1 MCVLESQLESHLTNS
16 PTFISSSLS
25 LKRLF
30 VWTRGPLFK
39 LSILLALCQ
48 MTRGKRG
55 SQILDVV
62 HSYATHGDAQVRSYT
77 SSLLT
82 EISRPFYEQLVGFL
96 KEGRVSDPFDEF
108 FCTINQ
114 EVGLEDS
121 AKASLSNSSKS
132 GGTSHHHHHPLPYW
146 KSKISLQKQ
155 NVPAFMSLETAKKCF
170 QVGKSVEFLESA
182 LHLPPPSTHLSLL
195 APLTSLTSLNTNTSP
210 RARSSL
216 NLHQLDKCVAE
227 ACKSVSPYL
236 VQKYLEKARVVEA
249 FRVVCDF
256 MLLGKGDFV
265 LFLMEQLQ

>member
-1 MCVLESQLESHLTNS
+1 MCVLESQLESHITNS

-108 FCTINQ
+108 FCTINH

-121 AKASLSNSSKS
+121 AKASISNSSKS
-132 GGTSHHHHHPLPYW
+132 GGTSHHPLPYW

-170 QVGKSVEFLESA
+170 QVGKSVEFLGNA

-195 APLTSLTSLNTNTSP
+195 APLTGLTSPNTNT
-210 RARSSL
+210 RTRSL
-216 NLHQLDKCVAE
+216 NLHQLDKCVAQ

-249 FRVVCDF
+249 FRAVCEF